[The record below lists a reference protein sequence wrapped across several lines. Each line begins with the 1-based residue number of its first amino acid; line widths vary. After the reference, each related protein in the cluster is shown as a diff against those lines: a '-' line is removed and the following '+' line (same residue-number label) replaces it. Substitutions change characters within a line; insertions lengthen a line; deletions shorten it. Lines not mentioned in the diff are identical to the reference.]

1 MSILILWIKA
11 LGLTLPRELSL
22 AIKEDTSSA
31 RDTLPSLQMNI
42 KTVIDEQ
49 SKQGHHTIM
58 KWLSPTDFSAQQDDI
73 ITRREEGTGQW
84 FLGSPKF
91 KRWLQG
97 SDKTLFC
104 PGMPGAGKTMIAAIA
119 IDELI
124 NQVRNE
130 TIGVAFVYCSYTTPV
145 DEHANAVLSA
155 LLRQLVQQRPSIPEH
170 VLCLYDEKLGHQSK
184 LSPKERFS
192 SLQSVLKEY
201 SKVYVVVDALDE
213 CIDEKGI
220 RPQLLERLHCLQSEV
235 DLRLMITS
243 RPTSEVEEEFG
254 QIPKLEIRA
263 NDEDVNR
270 FTAEQM
276 HKLPNCIKRSEDLRR
291 SVPGIIAEA
300 ADGMLV
306 YHILILEH
314 HRLMT
319 LGFSLLV
326 SILIRLRTPS
336 SRGRPRLY

>member
-1 MSILILWIKA
+1 M
-11 LGLTLPRELSL
+11 
-22 AIKEDTSSA
+22 
-31 RDTLPSLQMNI
+31 Q
-42 KTVIDEQ
+42 
-49 SKQGHHTIM
+49 
-58 KWLSPTDFSAQQDDI
+58 WLSPTDFPAQQHDI
-73 ITRREEGTGQW
+73 ISRRQEGTGQW
-84 FLGSPKF
+84 FLDTREF

-97 SDKTLFC
+97 SDNTLFC
-104 PGMPGAGKTMIAAIA
+104 PGMPGAGKTMMAAIV

-130 TIGVAFVYCSYTTPV
+130 TNGVAFVYCSYTTPV
-145 DEHANAVLSA
+145 DEHANALLSA

-170 VLCLYDEKLGHQSK
+170 VLRLYDDNRSK
-184 LSPKERFS
+184 LSPEETFS

-254 QIPKLEIRA
+254 QIPKLKIRA

-270 FTAEQM
+270 FVAEQM

-319 LGFSLLV
+319 LGFSLHA
-326 SILIRLRTPS
+326 SILIHLRTRSPRGRLRF
-336 SRGRPRLY
+336 Y